1 MKLECPEAQG
11 EQSTAQK
18 GLNWWIHT
26 QDGKKEKNKQ
36 TQTLSL
42 YLVVFFVF
50 ILIHEFIF
58 GHFRAAERSLNSN
71 FETIAR
77 IQ

>member
-26 QDGKKEKNKQ
+26 QDGKKEKTNK
-36 TQTLSL
+36 
-42 YLVVFFVF
+42 
-50 ILIHEFIF
+50 HR
-58 GHFRAAERSLNSN
+58 H
-71 FETIAR
+71 
-77 IQ
+77 

>member
-26 QDGKKEKNKQ
+26 QDGKKEKTNKN
-36 TQTLSL
+36 TDTKPVS
-42 YLVVFFVF
+42 VFFVF
-50 ILIHEFIF
+50 ILSHEFIF
-58 GHFRAAERSLNSN
+58 GHLRAAERRLNSN
-71 FETIAR
+71 LETVATL
-77 IQ
+77 Q